1 MTVMKLKTHL
11 KQLAIVLLLLTAT
24 VQASAQQRSQTARQ
38 NKALNYGFVSPN
50 VKEGLSLDDAIAGMN
65 STEESSLIRR
75 ATNLRCVIKT
85 QVRVYR
91 SLGSWSDGAEHST
104 MLQVH
109 TDEPTIRYLVSRLG
123 RDLDQKAVLYFHEN
137 PTGSAKLY
145 ILRPKRIRKFQ
156 TIIRLL
162 DDAGIAFKT
171 LVPTRN
177 YTLVYLVDN
186 ENNLLEKVSRAA
198 RLLDSRITV
207 RTGNTQFIGD
217 DAQREKAKS
226 VYTSEL
232 EAYEKTHPALPGAC
246 RGN

>member
-1 MTVMKLKTHL
+1 MKLKTHL
-11 KQLAIVLLLLTAT
+11 KQLGLVLVLLTAT
-24 VQASAQQRSQTARQ
+24 VQASAQQLSQPSKQ
-38 NKALNYGFVSPN
+38 NKTLNYGFVSPN
-50 VKEGLSLDDAIAGMN
+50 VKEGLSLDDALAGMN
-65 STEESSLIRR
+65 SREEWNLIRR

-104 MLQVH
+104 MLQVY

-123 RDLDQKAVLYFHEN
+123 RDADQKAVLYFHEN
-137 PTGSAKLY
+137 PTGTARLY

-162 DDAGIAFKT
+162 DEAGVAFRT

-186 ENNLLEKVSRAA
+186 ENNLREKVSRAA
-198 RLLDSRITV
+198 RLLNSRVTV
-207 RTGNTQFIGD
+207 RMGNTQFIGD

-226 VYTSEL
+226 IYTREL
-232 EAYEKTHPALPGAC
+232 EDYEKTHPALPEAC